1 MVNEPARTYNRFD
14 VACVKTSQAVVLVH
28 PSGNL
33 AVWYA
38 LDELES

>member
-1 MVNEPARTYNRFD
+1 
-14 VACVKTSQAVVLVH
+14 VVLVH

-38 LDELES
+38 LDELESWLEVALMRSCSYI